1 MNTEAKQ
8 LNCSCGHSV
17 TTDKSKVYCDKCGRP
32 IFADPRENRKDKL
45 NHLFVL
51 AMILSVFGFLAFLFV
66 EMIATPLLG
75 R

>member
-1 MNTEAKQ
+1 MNTEASQ

-17 TTDKSKVYCDKCGRP
+17 ATDKAKVYCDKCGRP
-32 IFADPRENRKDKL
+32 IFADPKEIWKYRF

-51 AMILSVFGFLAFLFV
+51 VMILAVFGFIAYIFI

-75 R
+75 N